1 MGYSLTYTYSLT
13 HLYLLTHSLILTH
26 PLTCLGWPITFE
38 DTSFQGSP
46 MLYDIDGD
54 GTNDIGVVDK
64 DANLHWIRIGFT
76 HSPTYSPLTHSLT
89 HLLTHSLTHLLLLT
103 HLLIPR

>member
-1 MGYSLTYTYSLT
+1 MTGSSRGVLIHSLVL
-13 HLYLLTHSLILTH
+13 HFLTHSLTNSLTAI
-26 PLTCLGWPITFE
+26 GWPITFE

-64 DANLHWIRIGFT
+64 DANLHWIRIGYIHFSRT
-76 HSPTYSPLTHSLT
+76 HSFTHSLT
-89 HLLTHSLTHLLLLT
+89 H
-103 HLLIPR
+103 